1 MYGQKFKN
9 FAQNVRTTAGIGPK
23 CQILFGLPIRP
34 QNATNL
40 FGLAHQASKKPKF
53 VRTGPSGLKKIPN
66 MFGLAS
72 KIAGSLSDDSQ
83 QCQSILSQP
92 ILGGEG
98 HLEHRN

>member
-1 MYGQKFKN
+1 MFGLQQAL
-9 FAQNVRTTAGIGPK
+9 AQNVKFCSDCPSGLKMP
-23 CQILFGLPIRP
+23 QICSDWPIRP
-34 QNATNL
+34 
-40 FGLAHQASKKPKF
+40 QASKKPKF